1 MALELNLDFPFAC
14 FGVAESRQELF
25 LARQTD
31 ALRHPRTLINDKQFT
46 SLGLVELFGENIL
59 DDELSKLILPK
70 TGNGEP
76 GLTTVCR
83 EILLKEGRSLT
94 ANETVRLIQKRFP
107 SVLAEH
113 KVPVSSVMTVL
124 NRLVKYGEAD
134 SVFVGKRRAWQKAR
148 GER

>member
-1 MALELNLDFPFAC
+1 MRRSVKRIC
-14 FGVAESRQELF
+14 
-25 LARQTD
+25 TIK
-31 ALRHPRTLINDKQFT
+31 RTLV
-46 SLGLVELFGENIL
+46 GLVELFGENIL

-107 SVLAEH
+107 SLLAEH